1 MTNNTKDFWESK
13 FSSKEPVW
21 HFHPSDS
28 AIEALKIFKANNID
42 NILIPGIGYG
52 RNAKLFIDNG
62 LKVTGIEIAES
73 AISIADSNGINC
85 KIHHGSVMSM
95 PFDDEMYEGIY
106 CYALIHLLN
115 KIERKKFL
123 EACFNQLKNNGL
135 MIFVVISKSDNLFGT
150 GKFISQDR
158 FEVSK
163 YLKVYFYDRKSI
175 KKEYSSFG
183 LEDYK
188 EIDEPIK
195 FMSDQPPMKMYSI
208 ICKKK

>member
-28 AIEALKIFKANNID
+28 AIEALKFFKANNID
-42 NILIPGIGYG
+42 KILIPGIGYG

-73 AISIADSNGINC
+73 AISIADFIC

-123 EACFNQLKNNGL
+123 EACFNQLKHNGL

-163 YLKVYFYDRKSI
+163 YLKVFFYDKKSI

-183 LEDYK
+183 LEEYK